1 MDASR
6 PLLAGDTSD
15 EEELGVRSPDCLS
28 RYLSAGNGTSL
39 TNGKTPSNGHSG
51 NGHAPYFASSD
62 GKGDDD
68 LDQDKRILCCRP
80 CSQWPCWKWV
90 FPDRIGDYEDFATSA
105 QMGEIYALRQTAREQ
120 FEPTLPEDDDMLQH
134 LWSGLFPTLP
144 YEGRVNVR
152 WRDVGFQVRS
162 PVLSACF
169 KCFELMLT
177 LAALCVLASQNDD
190 PASDLRTSGR
200 LAIRMLLYFSD
211 HLNDEF
217 KRMLRENRFP
227 VCLCALN
234 LLEMLL
240 CHLKLKEPLP
250 LVCPCCGTENAE
262 LETSQQPSRSH
273 PELRGFVALMGDA
286 SSLASSAFSHQLAC
300 AEGGPAEIALAHVFA
315 HSLLVMDAVWKQQL
329 QRDPTT
335 TLMHF
340 REALVE
346 TRVRIVAFLSRR
358 RLPLTLAELDVWG
371 YRQRARCRSFRKAA

>member
-15 EEELGVRSPDCLS
+15 EEELGARSPDCLS
-28 RYLSAGNGTSL
+28 RYLSAGNSTNL
-39 TNGKTPSNGHSG
+39 TNGKTLSNGHTG
-51 NGHAPYFASSD
+51 NDHTPYFASSD
-62 GKGDDD
+62 GKED
-68 LDQDKRILCCRP
+68 LDEDNRPLCCRP

-105 QMGEIYALRQTAREQ
+105 QMGEIYALRQTRVSNSNRRCQ
-120 FEPTLPEDDDMLQH
+120 DDDMLQH

-152 WRDVGFQVRS
+152 WRDVGFQVRWIS
-162 PVLSACF
+162 TMDSLVS
-169 KCFELMLT
+169 
-177 LAALCVLASQNDD
+177 NDD

-217 KRMLRENRFP
+217 KRMVRENRFP

-250 LVCPCCGTENAE
+250 LICPCCGTENAE
-262 LETSQQPSRSH
+262 LETSQQPSRTD
-273 PELRGFVALMGDA
+273 GDA

-358 RLPLTLAELDVWG
+358 RMPLTLAELDVWATG
-371 YRQRARCRSFRKAA
+371 NEHVAAVSARRRHKSRSIRQFLY

>member
-6 PLLAGDTSD
+6 PLLAGDADDGADASD
-15 EEELGVRSPDCLS
+15 ARSPDCLS
-28 RYLSAGNGTSL
+28 RYLSAGN
-39 TNGKTPSNGHSG
+39 NGARNGDVYA
-51 NGHAPYFASSD
+51 NGHAHGQTPYL
-62 GKGDDD
+62 KGGEELEEDA
-68 LDQDKRILCCRP
+68 RPLCCQP
-80 CSQWPCWKWV
+80 CSRWPCWKWV
-90 FPDRIGDYEDFATSA
+90 FPDRVGEYEDFATSA
-105 QMGEIYALRQTAREQ
+105 QMGEIYALRQAAREQ
-120 FEPTLPEDDDMLQH
+120 FDPTLPEDADMLQH

-144 YEGRVNVR
+144 FEGRVNVR
-152 WRDVGFQVRS
+152 WRDVGFQ
-162 PVLSACF
+162 
-169 KCFELMLT
+169 
-177 LAALCVLASQNDD
+177 NDD
-190 PASDLRTSGR
+190 PVSDLRTSGR

-240 CHLKLKEPLP
+240 CHLKLKEPMP

-273 PELRGFVALMGDA
+273 PELRGFAALMGDA
-286 SSLASSAFSHQLAC
+286 SSLASAAFAHQLAC

-315 HSLLVMDAVWKQQL
+315 HSLLVMDGVWKQQL
-329 QRDPTT
+329 QKDPTT

-358 RLPLTLAELDVWG
+358 RSPLTLSELDVWG
-371 YRQRARCRSFRKAA
+371 YRQRARCRSFRKAG

>member
-6 PLLAGDTSD
+6 PLLAGDVGD
-15 EEELGVRSPDCLS
+15 DEELGTRSPDCLS
-28 RYLSAGNGTSL
+28 RYLSAGSGAGFANGRAL
-39 TNGKTPSNGHSG
+39 SNGHSG
-51 NGHAPYFASSD
+51 NGHAHGQTPYFDAVA
-62 GKGDDD
+62 GDEA
-68 LDQDKRILCCRP
+68 LDEDKQPLCCRP

-120 FEPTLPEDDDMLQH
+120 FDPTLPEDDDMLQH

-152 WRDVGFQVRS
+152 WRDVGF
-162 PVLSACF
+162 
-169 KCFELMLT
+169 
-177 LAALCVLASQNDD
+177 QNDD

-262 LETSQQPSRSH
+262 LETSQQPSRTH
-273 PELRGFVALMGDA
+273 PELRGFTALMGDA
-286 SSLASSAFSHQLAC
+286 SSLASAAFSHRLAC

-315 HSLLVMDAVWKQQL
+315 HALLVMDAVWKQQL
-329 QRDPTT
+329 QRHPTT

-346 TRVRIVAFLSRR
+346 TRVRIVTFLSRR
-358 RLPLTLAELDVWG
+358 RMPLTLAELDVWG
-371 YRQRARCRSFRKAA
+371 YRQRARCCSFRKTA

>member
-1 MDASR
+1 MDATR
-6 PLLAGDTSD
+6 PLLAGDAGDD
-15 EEELGVRSPDCLS
+15 EEVANRSPDCLY
-28 RYLSAGNGTSL
+28 RYLSAGNNGDLANGMTSR
-39 TNGKTPSNGHSG
+39 NGH
-51 NGHAPYFASSD
+51 FASSD
-62 GKGDDD
+62 GKGDEEVDE
-68 LDQDKRILCCRP
+68 DKRPLCCRP

-90 FPDRIGDYEDFATSA
+90 FPDRIGEYEDFATSA

-120 FEPTLPEDDDMLQH
+120 FDASLPEDGDMLQH

-152 WRDVGFQVRS
+152 WRDVGFQ
-162 PVLSACF
+162 
-169 KCFELMLT
+169 
-177 LAALCVLASQNDD
+177 NND

-211 HLNDEF
+211 HLNDEI

-262 LETSQQPSRSH
+262 LETSQQPSRTH
-273 PELRGFVALMGDA
+273 PELRGFAALMGDA

-346 TRVRIVAFLSRR
+346 TRVRVVAFLSRKR
-358 RLPLTLAELDVWG
+358 MPLTLTELDVWG
-371 YRQRARCRSFRKAA
+371 YRQRARCRSLA

>member
-6 PLLAGDTSD
+6 PLLGGDAGDFED
-15 EEELGVRSPDCLS
+15 LDARSPDCLS
-28 RYLSAGNGTSL
+28 RYLSA
-39 TNGKTPSNGHSG
+39 SG
-51 NGHAPYFASSD
+51 NGGVNEKTLRNGHATPYVEEAEAED
-62 GKGDDD
+62 A
-68 LDQDKRILCCRP
+68 RCCRP
-80 CSQWPCWKWV
+80 CSRWPCWKWV
-90 FPDRIGDYEDFATSA
+90 FPDRIVDYEDFATSA
-105 QMGEIYALRQTAREQ
+105 QLGEIYALRQTAREQ
-120 FEPTLPEDDDMLQH
+120 FEPTLPEDDDMLQN
-134 LWSGLFPTLP
+134 LWSGLFSTLP

-152 WRDVGFQVRS
+152 WRDVGFQ
-162 PVLSACF
+162 
-169 KCFELMLT
+169 
-177 LAALCVLASQNDD
+177 NDD

-200 LAIRMLLYFSD
+200 LAVRMLLYCSD

-217 KRMLRENRFP
+217 KVRSSRRRNAAISAHFRMLRENRFP

-262 LETSQQPSRSH
+262 LETSQQPSRTH
-273 PELRGFVALMGDA
+273 PELRGFAALMGDA
-286 SSLASSAFSHQLAC
+286 SSLASAAFSHQLAC
-300 AEGGPAEIALAHVFA
+300 TEGGPAEVALAHVFA

-346 TRVRIVAFLSRR
+346 TRVRIVAFLSRQR
-358 RLPLTLAELDVWG
+358 MPLTLAELD
-371 YRQRARCRSFRKAA
+371 

>member
-15 EEELGVRSPDCLS
+15 EEELGARSPDCLS
-28 RYLSAGNGTSL
+28 RYLSAGNSTNL
-39 TNGKTPSNGHSG
+39 TNGKTLSNGHTG
-51 NGHAPYFASSD
+51 NDHAPYFASSD
-62 GKGDDD
+62 GKED
-68 LDQDKRILCCRP
+68 LDEDKRPLCCRP

-152 WRDVGFQVRS
+152 WRDVGFQVRWIS
-162 PVLSACF
+162 TMDSL
-169 KCFELMLT
+169 
-177 LAALCVLASQNDD
+177 NDD

-217 KRMLRENRFP
+217 KRMVRENRFP

-250 LVCPCCGTENAE
+250 LICPCCGTENAE

-273 PELRGFVALMGDA
+273 PELRGYVALMGDA

-358 RLPLTLAELDVWG
+358 RMPLTLAELDVWG
-371 YRQRARCRSFRKAA
+371 YRQRARCRSFRKAAP